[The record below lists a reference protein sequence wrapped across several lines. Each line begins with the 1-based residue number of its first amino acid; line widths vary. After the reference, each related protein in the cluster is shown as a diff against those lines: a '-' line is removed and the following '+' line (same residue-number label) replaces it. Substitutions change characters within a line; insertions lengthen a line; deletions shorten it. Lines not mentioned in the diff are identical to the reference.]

1 MRTPWFERTTTTA
14 RFSSRL
20 PLFEEAAKK
29 EPANPTYHYHL
40 GLTYQKLKEP
50 TRARAELQKAIS
62 IAPKSPIAD
71 LARQADDYAR
81 LAGHSRPAIIEAPIE
96 LKGELI
102 SRLIHNESPRR
113 LS

>member
-1 MRTPWFERTTTTA
+1 MRTPSFGYYHGGSFLVA
-14 RFSSRL
+14 A

-71 LARQADDYAR
+71 LARQADDYVK
-81 LAGHSRPAIIEAPIE
+81 LAGHSRRAIIEAPS
-96 LKGELI
+96 K
-102 SRLIHNESPRR
+102 
-113 LS
+113 